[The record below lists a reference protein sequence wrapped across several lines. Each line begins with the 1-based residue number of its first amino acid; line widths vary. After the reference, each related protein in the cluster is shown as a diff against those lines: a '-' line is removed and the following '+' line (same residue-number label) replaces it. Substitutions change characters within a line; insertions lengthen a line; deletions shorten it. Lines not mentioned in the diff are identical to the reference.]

1 MKHVPLS
8 RDQAEA
14 LVALVRSNYPA
25 QVSSEAYFA
34 LQSIEVIEE
43 AFGMRS
49 PSVEDENHDS
59 KGQCLVDPCPV
70 CDQNW

>member
-1 MKHVPLS
+1 MKNVPLS

-25 QVSSEAYFA
+25 PVSREAYFA
-34 LQSIEVIEE
+34 LRAIEVIEG
-43 AFGMRS
+43 AFGMGS
-49 PSVEDENHDS
+49 LSEDDENHDER
-59 KGQCLVDPCPV
+59 GQCLADPCPV